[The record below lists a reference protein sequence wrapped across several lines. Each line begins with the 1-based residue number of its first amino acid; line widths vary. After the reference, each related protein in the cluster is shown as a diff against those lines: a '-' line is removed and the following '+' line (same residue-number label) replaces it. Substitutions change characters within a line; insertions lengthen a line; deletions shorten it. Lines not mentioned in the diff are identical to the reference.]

1 MIATNELGST
11 GAAAVRPVILY
22 ACVHNGGRSLAGKV
36 LTAHYG
42 GAFVDVRSAGS
53 EPGDSLNPAVVDVLH
68 ERGLST
74 DGEAPKLLTRE
85 GVVEADI
92 VITMGCGEACPYV
105 PGKRI
110 VDWQLEDPK
119 GKDLETV
126 RGIIDDIDARVR
138 QLLAEFGVSVPA
150 DAQ

>member
-1 MIATNELGST
+1 MTMP
-11 GAAAVRPVILY
+11 VRPVILF

-36 LTAHYG
+36 LTQHYAN
-42 GAFVDVRSAGS
+42 GAVDVRSAGS
-53 EPGDSLNPAVVDVLH
+53 EPGDSLNPVVVEVLH

-74 DGEAPKLLTRE
+74 EGETPTLLTRD

-110 VDWQLEDPK
+110 VDWELEDPK
-119 GKDLETV
+119 GKDLGTV
-126 RGIIDDIDARVR
+126 RRIVEEIDERVLALLEELDIA
-138 QLLAEFGVSVPA
+138 VPA
-150 DAQ
+150 